1 MKGFV
6 DLWDNSL
13 MALQS
18 QRRTKSSKKMRAS
31 HFALKKKNLA
41 ICPQCGKPIKPH
53 MACRFCGTYKNK
65 VVLKTK
71 NDNAVLKTKKNKKD
85 VTKKKQQEG

>member
-1 MKGFV
+1 
-6 DLWDNSL
+6 

-41 ICPQCGKPIKPH
+41 VCPSCGKPVKPH
-53 MACRFCGTYKNK
+53 IACRFCGVYKDK
-65 VVLKTK
+65 
-71 NDNAVLKTKKNKKD
+71 AVLKTKDDKAALKVKKNKKD
-85 VTKKKQQEG
+85 IDNKKKKEG